1 MRRSTLDD
9 LCNEYAVVSLHM
21 LVTNASR
28 DAESKSY
35 TITQLHYYHLIM
47 NICTKQNKKNNNN
60 TTSLSMKSSATALN
74 KTEFSAKKI

>member
-9 LCNEYAVVSLHM
+9 LCNEYAIVSLHM

-28 DAESKSY
+28 DAESKPY
-35 TITQLHYYHLIM
+35 TIAQLHYYRLIM

-60 TTSLSMKSSATALN
+60 KTSL
-74 KTEFSAKKI
+74 